1 MNQSREFTT
10 FDVVKI
16 VGIKMERLQDW
27 MKRGFIK
34 PTRQERISRGLKSY
48 FDRLQLY
55 IIETFHY
62 LIQNGINRQEAAQ
75 WTLNIHKHVS
85 SDIATTFEATADSN
99 KTQPNFASQMPTFIM
114 VLKGD
119 SPFGSGLS
127 IVIIKDDRHM
137 IELNRATKTEAI
149 HIINF
154 STIINKIEL
163 KINSLGRP

>member
-1 MNQSREFTT
+1 MPPKSEFTT

-16 VGIKMERLQDW
+16 IGIKMERLQDW

-34 PTRQERISRGLKSY
+34 PTRQVPIGRGLKSY

-55 IIETFHY
+55 IIEAFYY
-62 LIQNGINRQEAAQ
+62 LVQNGINRQEAAQ
-75 WTLNIHKHVS
+75 WTLNIHKHIS
-85 SDIATTFEATADSN
+85 SDIATTFAAIADSN
-99 KTQPNFASQMPTFIM
+99 ETRPSFASQMPTFIM

-137 IELNRATKTEAI
+137 IELNRKTKTDAI

-154 STIINKIEL
+154 SSIIHKIES
-163 KINSLGRP
+163 KINALYRI

>member
-1 MNQSREFTT
+1 MSAKHEFTT

-27 MKRGFIK
+27 MKRGFIR
-34 PTRQERISRGLKSY
+34 PTRQVPVSRGLKSY

-62 LIQNGINRQEAAQ
+62 LVENGINRQEAAQ

-85 SDIATTFEATADSN
+85 SDMAATSEPKTDTDETPSKTAYR
-99 KTQPNFASQMPTFIM
+99 MPTFIM
-114 VLKGD
+114 VLKGN

-127 IVIIKDDRHM
+127 IVIIKNDRHM
-137 IELNRATKTEAI
+137 IELTRSTKTDAI

-154 STIINKIEL
+154 SSIIDKIEL
-163 KINSLGRP
+163 KINSLSWQ

>member
-1 MNQSREFTT
+1 MTPKNEFTT
-10 FDVVKI
+10 FEVVKI

-34 PTRQERISRGLKSY
+34 PTRQVPISRGLKNY
-48 FDRLQLY
+48 FDRLHLY
-55 IIETFHY
+55 IIKTFHY
-62 LIQNGINRQEAAQ
+62 LVENGLNRQEASL
-75 WTLNIHKHVS
+75 WTRNIHKYVA
-85 SDIATTFEATADSN
+85 SDIATSESTSELDE
-99 KTQPNFASQMPTFIM
+99 PPRNFAGQMPTFIM

-154 STIINKIEL
+154 STIINTIDM
-163 KINSLGRP
+163 KINSLGLDK

>member
-1 MNQSREFTT
+1 MNQKDEFTT
-10 FDVVKI
+10 FEVVKI
-16 VGIKMERLQDW
+16 VGIKLERLQDW

-34 PTRQERISRGLKSY
+34 PTHQVRISRGLKSY

-62 LIQNGINRQEAAQ
+62 LVQNGINRQEAAQ

-85 SDIATTFEATADSN
+85 SDIAATSEAVSGPEE
-99 KTQPNFASQMPTFIM
+99 TQPSFASQMPTFIM

-137 IELNRATKTEAI
+137 IELNRATKTDAI

-154 STIINKIEL
+154 SSIINKIES
-163 KINSLGRP
+163 KINSLGRV